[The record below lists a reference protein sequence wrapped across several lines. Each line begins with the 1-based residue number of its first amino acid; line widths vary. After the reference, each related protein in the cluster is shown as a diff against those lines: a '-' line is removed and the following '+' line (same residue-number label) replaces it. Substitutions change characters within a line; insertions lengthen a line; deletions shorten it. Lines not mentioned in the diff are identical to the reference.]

1 MTVVRMTTVA
11 TQLQLLTYLTT
22 GIKAIYW
29 STLTTKTHKRSK
41 FKIIRKDNKMYH
53 HHHNNNYNNK

>member
-1 MTVVRMTTVA
+1 MTTVT

-22 GIKAIYW
+22 AIKAIYW

-41 FKIIRKDNKMYH
+41 LKIIRKDNKMYH
-53 HHHNNNYNNK
+53 HHHNNNNYNNK